1 MLETSDFLFDA
12 LLVLEFLDALFFE
25 FAITIS
31 FLNLITNYRL
41 MPQAV
46 SGLNIGYAF
55 GASMTQFF
63 YIIRYIVQEK
73 ESVYNQGGGLIG

>member
-1 MLETSDFLFDA
+1 MLSALVKEGSLRVLETSDFLFDA
-12 LLVLEFLDALFFE
+12 LLVLEFLDALFFD

-46 SGLNIGYAF
+46 SGLNILD
-55 GASMTQFF
+55 MPLEL
-63 YIIRYIVQEK
+63 V
-73 ESVYNQGGGLIG
+73 